1 MIKIDK
7 RLLIH
12 DFLYSEYIG
21 IDRNH
26 KPKYSNVQRVTN
38 CRIDYGVN
46 YSRNETES
54 TKMTECIIFC
64 YSAHT
69 TPFLAFKE
77 KSKISFNNQEYT
89 IKKVVP
95 IFKPYNNT
103 LFAYELE
110 IV

>member
-12 DFLYSEYIG
+12 DFFYSEYVG

-26 KPKYSNVQRVTN
+26 QPTYNKAEYVTN
-38 CRIDYGVN
+38 CRIDYGLN
-46 YSRNETES
+46 YSRNETEN
-54 TKMTECIIFC
+54 TKTVECIIFC
-64 YSAHT
+64 YSTHT

-77 KSKISFNNQEYT
+77 KSKIAFNNKDYT
-89 IKKVVP
+89 IRKVIPVYE
-95 IFKPYNNT
+95 PYNNT

-110 IV
+110 VV